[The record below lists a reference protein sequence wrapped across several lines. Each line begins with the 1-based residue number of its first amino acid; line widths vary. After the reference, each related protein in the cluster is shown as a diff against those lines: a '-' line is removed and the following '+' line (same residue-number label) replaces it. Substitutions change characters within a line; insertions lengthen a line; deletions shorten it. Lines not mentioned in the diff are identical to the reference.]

1 MKKISLC
8 VITILIVCL
17 AAACSVQKTKTDKL
31 RDLEFTVLGEEEIP
45 EELKEKIED
54 IEQNGFK
61 IPYAD
66 KGYLYI
72 AKGYGRQETS
82 GYSIEVKQCYETE
95 NAIYFHT
102 ILHGPKKEEEVS
114 DNPTYPY
121 VVVKL
126 EWIDKNVVFE

>member
-8 VITILIVCL
+8 VIAILMVCL
-17 AAACSVQKTKTDKL
+17 VAACSVQKTKTDKL

-45 EELKEKIED
+45 KELKEKMEEK
-54 IEQNGFK
+54 EQNGFK
-61 IPYAD
+61 ITYAD

-72 AKGYGRQETS
+72 AKGYGQQKTS

-102 ILHGPKKEEEVS
+102 ILHGPKKEEKVS
-114 DNPTYPY
+114 ANPTYPY